1 MNKKAIIYYN
11 KNNLG
16 DNMEIRILRYFLAI
30 ANEGTISGASEKL
43 YITQPTLSRQMMEL
57 EENLGKKLFIRGKR
71 KLILTEE
78 GILLRKRAE
87 EIIQLVEKTEIEI
100 NSSEDI
106 INGDI
111 YIGSGETKAIEILAK
126 IAKMLNKDYPNIKY
140 HLFSGNADEV
150 TEKLDKGLLDFGVLI
165 EPADIKKYEYL
176 KINDKDI
183 WGLLMRRDSKLSAK
197 ASITA
202 KDLWNIPLLCSRQS
216 MVVDDLSKWIG
227 KDFNDLNI
235 VGTYNLI
242 YNASIMVTEN
252 IGYALC
258 LDRLINTTGDS
269 ELCFTPLE
277 PKIEV
282 GLNIVWKKSQV
293 FSKAAKKFLELMIK
307 VIIDDKNNSRKNFE

>member
-1 MNKKAIIYYN
+1 
-11 KNNLG
+11 
-16 DNMEIRILRYFLAI
+16 MEIRILRYFLAI
-30 ANEGTISGASEKL
+30 ANEGTITGAAEKL

-71 KLILTEE
+71 TLILTEE

-106 INGDI
+106 INGNI
-111 YIGSGETKAIEILAK
+111 YIGSGETKAIEIVAK
-126 IAKMLNKDYPNIKY
+126 IAKMLNKDYPDIKY
-140 HLFSGNADEV
+140 HLFSGNADEI
-150 TEKLDKGLLDFGVLI
+150 TEKLDKGLLDFGILI
-165 EPADIKKYEYL
+165 GSADIKKYEYL
-176 KINDKDI
+176 KINDNDI

-197 ASITA
+197 AAITA

-216 MVVDDLSKWIG
+216 MVADDFSKWIG

-242 YNASIMVTEN
+242 YNASIMVKEN

-269 ELCFTPLE
+269 ELCFIPLE
-277 PKIEV
+277 PRIEV
-282 GLNIVWKKSQV
+282 DLNIVWKKNQV

-307 VIIDDKNNSRKNFE
+307 VIIDDKNNNRKNFE